1 MIKKKGDSGHIF
13 KPNYNK
19 FNNKLIMK
27 LLLSLKNKGKLIN
40 RHYLF
45 VGNNNNLEKYVIL
58 RTIAEE
64 KNIPL
69 IFNEKM
75 SIEDEIKIMESQI
88 DINEYKKKKL

>member
-1 MIKKKGDSGHIF
+1 
-13 KPNYNK
+13 
-19 FNNKLIMK
+19 MK